1 MTTGLL
7 VGIDVG
13 TSSVKVVA
21 TDEYG
26 RRVADCSV
34 RYPTTTDGAGAEQD
48 ARLWWSA
55 VAKAAA
61 ATIGGS
67 AVAAVAVTSQAPTL
81 VPVDAEGEPTAPALT
96 WLDRRAVNEAERIG
110 ELVPESRNGA
120 DPFFG
125 TAKLPW
131 LAKHRPD
138 AMDKAEHVL
147 AANGYIVRKLTG
159 VSVLDDTTASLMQG
173 FDEQETAFDT
183 KLLAAEPS
191 LGHLPRIV
199 PSSSIVGTVTA
210 EAARLTGIPA
220 GTPVVAG
227 GIDSIGSALEA
238 GALEVGDPLVD
249 MTGFSSV
256 TILTVPRGTRIP
268 GFIHSRHCVPD
279 VDLLITAQVTA
290 GATIDWVNSLDPTQ
304 DLRNDQAILS
314 RSRPGRL
321 TMVPSLAGE
330 RTPSWNQGA
339 RGIIDGL
346 DLATDGTDLML
357 AAMEGNAL
365 ALAQDVAAL
374 RGHGFGIDR
383 VISTGGG
390 ASSNAWLTIKS
401 DVLGLPIAR
410 PESGHGAAQ
419 GAAALAGLAVG
430 IHKSLNTVREL
441 AGKVESSYKPD
452 PVLSQKYADRLSHY
466 SRLTTLNASRDHKA
480 GQLPG
485 VRQQVRTE
493 SQEGS
498 SNGRL

>member
-21 TDEYG
+21 TDKHG
-26 RRVADCSV
+26 QRVADSSV
-34 RYPTTTDGAGAEQD
+34 RYPTETAGAGAEQD

-61 ATIGGS
+61 ATIGGA

-96 WLDRRAVNEAERIG
+96 WLDRRAVDEAKSIADI
-110 ELVPESRNGA
+110 VPESRNGA

-131 LAKHRPD
+131 LASHRPQ
-138 AMDKAEHVL
+138 AMDKAIHIL

-173 FDEQETAFDT
+173 FDELENSFDARLVT
-183 KLLAAEPS
+183 AEPS
-191 LGHLPRIV
+191 LRYLPRIV

-220 GTPVVAG
+220 GTPVIAG

-256 TILTVPRGTRIP
+256 TVLTVPRGTRIP
-268 GFIHSRHCVPD
+268 GFIHSRHCIPD

-290 GATIDWVNSLDPTQ
+290 GATIDWVNNLDPTQ
-304 DLRNDQAILS
+304 DLRDDQAILS
-314 RSRPGRL
+314 RTRPGRL

-330 RTPSWNQGA
+330 RTPSWNQRA
-339 RGIIDGL
+339 RGIIDGI

-365 ALAQDVAAL
+365 ALAQDVAAM
-374 RGHGFGIDR
+374 RNHGFAIDR
-383 VISTGGG
+383 IISTGGG
-390 ASSNAWLTIKS
+390 ASSHAWLTIKS
-401 DVLGLPIAR
+401 DVLGIPIVR

-430 IHKSLNTVREL
+430 IHNSLDSIREL
-441 AGKVESSYKPD
+441 AGKVETSYEPD
-452 PVLSQKYADRLSHY
+452 LALTHQYAERLSRY
-466 SRLTTLNASRDHKA
+466 TRLTELNACRS
-480 GQLPG
+480 
-485 VRQQVRTE
+485 QV
-493 SQEGS
+493 QV
-498 SNGRL
+498 